1 MEDDK
6 QVPPTVEH
14 PTDKDTTSALQKDS
28 DADVEE
34 LNDGLSKKQRK
45 RKLRAAHQQEYRQQ
59 QKKRKKEE
67 KKLIKATQRQERRPS
82 ESAPVS
88 TTKITTEE
96 RKKQKKIA
104 NDEIVAKMAQNFTVI
119 IDVAWEDKHNERAL
133 RSLKQQIVFCY
144 GFNKRHSHP
153 AMMHLTGM
161 GPLLHEQLL
170 VKSQLDKWIGITAS
184 TEEYLTSPLY
194 SVDYDDSVKNGEK
207 KQLVYLSSD
216 AEEVLETLDPHCA
229 YIIGGIVDRN
239 AFKGNAEK
247 LPLNKSYSY
256 AYPLPLNK
264 AKCTLIQHETHVNS
278 NLLTPLNSRHHTCQS
293 KRTRLTH
300 RQITY

>member
-1 MEDDK
+1 MSTADDEHNHSIE
-6 QVPPTVEH
+6 EH
-14 PTDKDTTSALQKDS
+14 PTEEDTNALQKAS
-28 DADVEE
+28 DVGDDDDVDDDAGGAANVDES

-45 RKLRAAHQQEYRQQ
+45 RKLRAAQQQEYRQQ

-67 KKLIKATQRQERRPS
+67 KKLIKATQKQERS
-82 ESAPVS
+82 KFESDAPVS
-88 TTKITTEE
+88 SVKITTEE
-96 RKKQKKIA
+96 RKKQKKIV
-104 NDEIVAKMAQNFTVI
+104 NDEIVAKMGQNFTVI

-153 AMMHLTGM
+153 ALMHLTGM

-194 SVDYDDSVKNGEK
+194 SIDYDDAVKNGEK

-216 AEEVLETLDPHCA
+216 AEEVLDSLDPHCA

-239 AFKGNAEK
+239 AFKGTTTIVH
-247 LPLNKSYSY
+247 LP
-256 AYPLPLNK
+256 
-264 AKCTLIQHETHVNS
+264 
-278 NLLTPLNSRHHTCQS
+278 
-293 KRTRLTH
+293 
-300 RQITY
+300 

>member
-1 MEDDK
+1 MSDDEK
-6 QVPPTVEH
+6 PQHPVEQQPPTDE
-14 PTDKDTTSALQKDS
+14 DTPSMLQKNS
-28 DADVEE
+28 DVDETAADAEE
-34 LNDGLSKKQRK
+34 SLTDGLSKKQRK
-45 RKLRAAHQQEYRQQ
+45 RKLRAVQQQEYRQQ

-67 KKLIKATQRQERRPS
+67 KKLMKATQKQERISS

-88 TTKITTEE
+88 TVKITTEE
-96 RKKQKKIA
+96 RKKQKKVA
-104 NDEIVAKMAQNFTVI
+104 NDEIVAKMGHNFTVI

-153 AMMHLTGM
+153 ALMHLTGI

-216 AEEVLETLDPHCA
+216 AEEVLDTLDPHCA

-239 AFKGNAEK
+239 AFKGTTPTTIH
-247 LPLNKSYSY
+247 L
-256 AYPLPLNK
+256 
-264 AKCTLIQHETHVNS
+264 TLITDTFQLYLKTTS
-278 NLLTPLNSRHHTCQS
+278 
-293 KRTRLTH
+293 
-300 RQITY
+300 